1 MTAKAPRYI
10 VNKASELD
18 VLGNAL
24 ASYLSYDLSLL
35 SHYKHWSLS
44 HVITHS
50 LLTDTRLLV
59 KSLKKLSKIQCKQE
73 RRSMLK
79 NIHYIIDNIYS
90 YCKGLEYH
98 KHANLD
104 YLGIYKR
111 ELQQFRSLFH
121 KWARIY

>member
-1 MTAKAPRYI
+1 MTTKAPKRI

-18 VLGNAL
+18 VLSNAL

-35 SHYKHWSLS
+35 SHYKYWSFS

-50 LLTDTRLLV
+50 LLTDTRFLI
-59 KSLKKLSKIQCKQE
+59 KSLKKLSEIQCKQE
-73 RRSMLK
+73 RHSMLK
-79 NIHYIIDNIYS
+79 NIHSITENIYS

-98 KHANLD
+98 SHKNLD
-104 YLGIYKR
+104 YLGLFRK
-111 ELQQFRSLFH
+111 ELQQFTSLFH